1 MQHTESQATMTSPTR
16 ETLVA
21 QLREALVEARAELE
35 ANAAE
40 IGRLREALKL
50 ALTKVPH
57 QSRCARLLPTSEWS
71 KEKGNYD
78 YSDCSCERHQII
90 TALNKQESG
99 NV

>member
-40 IGRLREALKL
+40 IGRKDTMLIEAHDTLTEIYYGSMPPQRRNELTRELIAKFD
-50 ALTKVPH
+50 AAT
-57 QSRCARLLPTSEWS
+57 T
-71 KEKGNYD
+71 Y
-78 YSDCSCERHQII
+78 RH
-90 TALNKQESG
+90 T
-99 NV
+99 